1 MSPNGQAR
9 GKRVKVPDNLYTI
22 ILALAFC
29 AVLTTAVFV
38 AIKRLQYCDSFME
51 IFKIP

>member
-9 GKRVKVPDNLYTI
+9 GKNISVSDNVYTI

-29 AVLTTAVFV
+29 SVLATGVFV
-38 AIKRLQYCDSFME
+38 AIKCMQYCDSIME
-51 IFKIP
+51 IFKVP

>member
-9 GKRVKVPDNLYTI
+9 GKNISVPDNVYTI

-29 AVLTTAVFV
+29 AVLATAAYV
-38 AIKRLQYCDSFME
+38 AYVCYQQYGTL
-51 IFKIP
+51 FKIPT

>member
-9 GKRVKVPDNLYTI
+9 GKNTTIPDNVYTI

-29 AVLTTAVFV
+29 AVLATAVFV
-38 AIKRLQYCDSFME
+38 AIKCMQYCDSFME
-51 IFKIP
+51 IFKVP